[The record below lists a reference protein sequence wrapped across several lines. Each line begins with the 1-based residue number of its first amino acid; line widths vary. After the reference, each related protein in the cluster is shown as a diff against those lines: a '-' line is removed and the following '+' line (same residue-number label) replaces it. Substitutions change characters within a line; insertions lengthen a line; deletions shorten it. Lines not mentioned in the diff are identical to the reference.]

1 MYSRSSLISRELLMT
16 EQDVLRPLQDEPQ
29 ARPTSVRYYVLSTAF
44 VASVLLY
51 LHRYTMTYAGQY
63 VREDLGLT
71 NAQLG
76 HCQSAFFFAYA
87 LGQVPS
93 GWLSSKYGSRI
104 MLTIYIL
111 IWSAFTASMGVV
123 SGFASLI
130 LVRAAAGLGQAG
142 AYPTCAAVVG
152 KWAPFRVRGFVSS
165 LIALG
170 GRVGSAV
177 APKVTSLL
185 IVALVPCLLIESST
199 FKSNDLLDAAY
210 LAEQLDLSTTTL
222 EKPTEIVLAQQSLA
236 KKLQAGLSPAVQKLL
251 PGIREAYAKAQATA
265 PAKPRQFGDKPQP
278 IPLASSGEMQSLAD
292 GLNTLLAGPVLMTET
307 EAKILPVEQEGKRL
321 WKLNE
326 LSNPQRT
333 RLNRLL
339 MEAGFPTAVRKVYG
353 GSWRQVMFIL
363 GSLGIVA
370 AFAWMVIVRNVPQEH
385 PWVNRQECELIA
397 AGQPVST
404 ATGTGSK
411 VPWRRLLS
419 NMSLWNQSITQMGTN
434 IGWAFLV
441 TWLPRYLQ
449 EVHLVPF
456 EERSMLASVPLWVG
470 WFGML
475 SGGWATDRLTKAM
488 GLRIG
493 RSWPIGLSRFVGAA
507 AFLALLVHPNAWT
520 ATALFAIV
528 AFSTDFGASS
538 MWAYSQDVGGQN
550 TAAVLGWANMWG
562 NFGAALSPVLVVYLL
577 GATED
582 NWDLAFGACA
592 VAFIIAG
599 IAGMFID
606 ATDKIEPEVAG

>member
-1 MYSRSSLISRELLMT
+1 MS
-16 EQDVLRPLQDEPQ
+16 EQDVLHAKPDESQ
-29 ARPTSVRYYVLSTAF
+29 TRPTSVRYYVLSTAF

-76 HCQSAFFFAYA
+76 NCQSAFFFAYA

-111 IWSAFTASMGVV
+111 IWSAFTASMGLV
-123 SGFASLI
+123 SGFAGLI

-170 GRVGSAV
+170 GRVGSAI

-185 IVALVPCLLIESST
+185 IVALVPCLLVDSST
-199 FKSNDLLDAAY
+199 FKSNDLLDPAY
-210 LAEQLDLSTTTL
+210 LAEQLDLSTETL
-222 EKPTEIVLAQQSLA
+222 EKPSEFVLAQQTLA
-236 KKLQAGLSPAVQKLL
+236 RKLQAELSPEIQKTL
-251 PGIREAYAKAQATA
+251 PGIREAYVQAQAAA
-265 PAKPRQFGDKPQP
+265 PDKPRQFGDKPLP
-278 IPLASSGEMQSLAD
+278 KPLASTAETQILSE
-292 GLNTLLAGPVLMTET
+292 GLNALLTGPVLMTES

-321 WKLNE
+321 WKHSE
-326 LSNPQRT
+326 LSDPQRA
-333 RLNRLL
+333 RLNRLIL
-339 MEAGFPTAVRKVYG
+339 EAGFPTAVRKVYG

-370 AFAWMVIVRNVPQEH
+370 AFAWLVIVRNVPQEH
-385 PWVNRQECELIA
+385 PWVNSQECELIA
-397 AGQPVST
+397 AGQPVSAVT
-404 ATGTGSK
+404 STSSK
-411 VPWRRLLS
+411 VPWARLLS
-419 NMSLWNQSITQMGTN
+419 NTSLWCQSITQMGTN

-456 EERSMLASVPLWVG
+456 EERSMLSSVPLWVG

-507 AFLALLVHPNAWT
+507 AFMALLVHPNAWT
-520 ATALFAIV
+520 ATALFAVV

-562 NFGAALSPVLVVYLL
+562 NLGAALSAPLVNHLL
-577 GATED
+577 GPTED
-582 NWDLAFGACA
+582 NWDMAFAACA

-599 IAGMFID
+599 ITGMFID
-606 ATDKIEPEVAG
+606 ATHKIGTDED